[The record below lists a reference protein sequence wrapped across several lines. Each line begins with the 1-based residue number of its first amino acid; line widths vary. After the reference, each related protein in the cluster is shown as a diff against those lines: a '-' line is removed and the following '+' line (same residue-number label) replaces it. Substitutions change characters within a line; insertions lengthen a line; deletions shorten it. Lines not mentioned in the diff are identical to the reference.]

1 MRFTIATVV
10 LSLAAM
16 VVAIPTTEST
26 IFARG
31 GGQTCAQG
39 QTLSCCQSVTSGG
52 DGLLGNLLGLNC
64 KFYFIH
70 PLTSA
75 NLQKVSRLVQKSLL
89 MTKIGAEIPI
99 PIIGVVL
106 GGKCNSAPVC
116 CNVNGGDTSVSLL
129 YSSLNFFI
137 LHG

>member
-52 DGLLGNLLGLNC
+52 DGILGNLLGLNC
-64 KFYFIH
+64 
-70 PLTSA
+70 
-75 NLQKVSRLVQKSLL
+75 
-89 MTKIGAEIPI
+89 AEISI
-99 PIIGVVL
+99 VDLVL

-116 CNVNGGDTSVSLL
+116 CNVNSGDTSGGINVLTNSCVAIPIVL
-129 YSSLNFFI
+129 
-137 LHG
+137 

>member
-52 DGLLGNLLGLNC
+52 DGILGNLLGLNC
-64 KFYFIH
+64 
-70 PLTSA
+70 
-75 NLQKVSRLVQKSLL
+75 
-89 MTKIGAEIPI
+89 AEIPI
-99 PIIGVVL
+99 PILGVVL

-116 CNVNGGDTSVSLL
+116 CNLNGGNTSGGINVLTNSCVAIPIVL
-129 YSSLNFFI
+129 
-137 LHG
+137 